1 MDRVKENRSTSQ
13 RAIVFPLLLPTAHA
27 ADKPNILFIMTDDV
41 GLQNI
46 GAYHR
51 GLMSSQTP
59 NLDRIAE
66 QGALYTDYY
75 AEPTHPAGRSATI
88 LPRIT
93 VRRF

>member
-1 MDRVKENRSTSQ
+1 MKKTLLLG
-13 RAIVFPLLLPTAHA
+13 IVFLFLLPTAHA

-75 AEPTHPAGRSATI
+75 AEPTHTAGRSATI